1 MNKIPV
7 LFVAILCSASCFAQT
22 TTTNNAE
29 TTVQPT
35 TSSTT
40 SPSLI
45 VQVQTLADLSIN
57 GFPLWAI
64 IAIVAGACGIIIF
77 ILLILLC
84 YACCC
89 RSKNPT
95 FVSIFF
101 TFFYKTATQLCF
113 SYRKIQKDRWREYPP
128 RESVCQTDFV
138 VESINV
144 SACETG
150 TMTKRNL
157 YKQSAHEPIKLPVQ
171 RRRSPSPDSQPVFE
185 IRIGGRG
192 SRRNAPAVMRKE
204 RNRSV
209 RF

>member
-7 LFVAILCSASCFAQT
+7 LFIAILCSVSCFAQT
-22 TTTNNAE
+22 ATTNNAE

-40 SPSLI
+40 APSLI

-101 TFFYKTATQLCF
+101 HFFFTKQLQNHVF
-113 SYRKIQKDRWREYPP
+113 LTEKYRKIDGENIHRENLFAKLTLLLKVSTCQLVK
-128 RESVCQTDFV
+128 RE
-138 VESINV
+138 
-144 SACETG
+144 
-150 TMTKRNL
+150 L
-157 YKQSAHEPIKLPVQ
+157 
-171 RRRSPSPDSQPVFE
+171 
-185 IRIGGRG
+185 
-192 SRRNAPAVMRKE
+192 
-204 RNRSV
+204 
-209 RF
+209 